1 MSAGLDLAHALM
13 TSPGEAGRVGRVILL
28 SDGHANQGDA
38 SPDGLAQRASRA
50 IRTEYVLSS
59 VGVGEGFDERL
70 MTRLADAGTGNFYYV
85 PRVEVL
91 AGIFADEFAAA
102 RETVA
107 SILEIRIETPNGVQ
121 VVDAAGYP
129 IERQHAF
136 SIIRPGSLFA
146 GQQRSF
152 WVTLRVPSETAA
164 DVPLGDV
171 QLAYRDIDGVRRE
184 ARLGAFPAITAVVD
198 ETRFVAQLDP
208 QAVKRQHTENLVNRL
223 RQRVSGLV
231 SRGDY
236 DAARKSL
243 DDVDYSEL
251 EALGEAVEGTASYGA
266 VQGLKKQIERA
277 AAAPAAAQRELRSSL
292 GKSLYEQGTDGRRK
306 GAKR

>member
-1 MSAGLDLAHALM
+1 M
-13 TSPGEAGRVGRVILL
+13 
-28 SDGHANQGDA
+28 
-38 SPDGLAQRASRA
+38 
-50 IRTEYVLSS
+50 LSS

-208 QAVKRQHTENLVNRL
+208 EAVKRQHTENLVNRL

-243 DDVDYSEL
+243 DQVDYSEL
-251 EALGEAVEGTASYGA
+251 EALGEAAEDTASYGA
-266 VQGLKKQIERA
+266 VQGLKRDIERA
-277 AAAPAAAQRELRSSL
+277 AAAPAALQSEVRSRL